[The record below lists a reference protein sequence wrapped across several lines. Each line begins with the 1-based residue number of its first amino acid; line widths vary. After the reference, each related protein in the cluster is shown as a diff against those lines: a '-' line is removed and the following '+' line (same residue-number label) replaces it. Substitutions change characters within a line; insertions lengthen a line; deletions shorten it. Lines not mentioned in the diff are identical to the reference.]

1 MESNFKVKIEAN
13 KLSQTEYIIKDKSD
27 ITIGRFYILELDNL
41 IKKCDIK
48 LKFYKTYE
56 YELLKE
62 SLNLILK
69 AVFKDLNIFKINV
82 KATEGIDVNPF
93 LDLGFTLEGVF
104 SQNEYYNGEY
114 LDELSFGI
122 TRIEYNN
129 KTKFSFIELQGDN
142 IVLRN
147 LTPGNAEDLLDYY
160 IRNKEHLAPFEPTR
174 DNNFYTLE
182 CQRNLLNESYRQF
195 LNGSCIEVGI
205 FKDDKFIGKLKLS
218 SIVCGI
224 FKSGILGYSIDKAE
238 EGKGYMKEAVNMF
251 LKYIF
256 DEEGLHRIE
265 ASALVDNER
274 SKGVLKKSGFK
285 ELGLNEKYLLI
296 DGKWKDHLTYYILKE
311 GFYRK

>member
-48 LKFYKTYE
+48 LKFYKAYE

-62 SLNLILK
+62 ALNLILK
-69 AVFKDLNIFKINV
+69 AVFKDLNIFKVNV

-205 FKDDKFIGKLKLS
+205 FKDDRFIGKLKLS
-218 SIVCGI
+218 SIVFGI
-224 FKSGILGYSIDKAE
+224 FKSGFLGYSIDKTE

-274 SKGVLKKSGFK
+274 SKGVLKKCGFK